1 MKSNKNYSPKSII
14 TTILAIL
21 SFFTSFTTTPV
32 KAGTFMPD
40 NGFMPLNN
48 LMPMSR
54 LSKYDGD
61 LYYENEKFIIENA
74 AGRGLLVS
82 IGGTN
87 DTLNFAP
94 HQVIWNNPD
103 TEQVYQAY
111 CVNPA
116 YPGYG
121 DPSDYEVS
129 IMAFDDSV
137 RFSEGAS
144 NGNGHLAGDKVR
156 GTQTTYRQALWGA
169 VTYGYPSK
177 TAEDILGGTADSFGV
192 SQEVLN
198 YAAYAATKFAIW
210 SIVHNNYTVD
220 KWATVSNNSYPV
232 ALKQATLTA
241 IKNIYNDS
249 LNFEQPSSL
258 KVELVAGEPI
268 IYRDKNIYE
277 TIYTIDTKNIV
288 KNTPMYI
295 RMDSNNSP
303 FPDNMVIADMNDKA
317 YSMNTAS
324 GRNEY
329 IIPSGTTQFKVIV
342 PIPSSEEYKENYDI
356 TLFAQI
362 PVKTLVFAKAQ
373 TNNVQDYILAGNGY
387 SVSSDGFI
395 IENTNDG
402 NDTPKPPEPP
412 TPTPPTGLLEVI
424 KISAKDNITP
434 IQGATFDVYNSLGQ
448 LIDTG
453 TTDATGKWKP
463 NIKNSGTY
471 TIVERSTNPDYQLTE
486 PTTLVVVVEPD
497 KTTTATFR
505 NFPKQDVTIWKEDAI
520 TGEPIPGVQYEIYQ
534 IDGKGAWRAVS
545 QTDNQG
551 RIIFEGVPDGTY
563 LVREVST
570 IGDYILDRTPQYVT
584 IKNGQA
590 PSLKFLNN
598 KKPGL
603 NILKIDKQ
611 TGLPINNPATFSVN
625 QIDGSYSKFVTTV
638 NGSVSLED
646 LPVGLYKIMEVSS
659 PNGYVINKSYETVY
673 LGAGENKTVYMYNL
687 KSPILTIEKFDAQT
701 GVPIPGTKFEIK
713 KTNGTVIG
721 TVTTDTNGKVILGMD
736 GSELGYLEPSTYT
749 VKEVFVPKP
758 YVLSNESQD
767 IQLNA
772 GDVKSLFFGNLEMPK
787 IIIEKYD
794 EDTLIKL
801 PDAEFGIYEQ
811 EDMSRPVVEGIT
823 DKNGQLNSGYIK
835 PGTYVIREINPP
847 PGYMLSNKTNSER
860 VIVAKAGDG
869 EIVAKFDNK
878 KLPELT
884 IKKIDAITKEPISG
898 VAYKVEKT
906 DDKSIQPITLTT
918 DVNGLIVISGLETG
932 TYTITEISAPSKY
945 ILNSIP
951 QHVKLEGGD
960 NKSLLFENTLL
971 PTLVVQK
978 RDYITNKPVADTTF
992 TIERENIDGSI
1003 VAVGTYRTDKDG
1015 KIVLP
1020 FVPTGWYIITETI
1033 PSQGMQIPSNPVTR
1047 IFLDAGTNSYS
1058 DFSNGNIGGNSNTT
1072 ITSGL
1077 DYPIIGDI
1085 VNYPL
1090 NSIVIKKSDANT
1102 GEMLAG
1108 ATFEVIKVTGATSG
1122 QNGTVVCTVTTDVS
1136 GVVVITGLEAGA
1148 YTVREIKAPENYT
1161 ISETNM
1167 QSVNLKADGTS
1178 IVEVLFNNY
1187 PYGSLLITKV
1197 DGITGKPLANAKFKV
1212 TDNSGAVVGNTT
1224 GEYITNSNGEILIPN
1239 VKPGSYIIT
1248 EIQAPSNYAIND
1260 TPKTIEVGTDGK
1272 VYKASFDNYPYGS
1285 ILITK
1290 VDSITGKPLANAKF
1304 KITDNNGKVV
1314 GNSTGEYTTDSKG
1327 EILISNITPG
1337 DYIVTEIQAPAN
1349 YAINNTPKTVRVGT
1363 DGNTYKLS
1371 FDNYPYGTLIIKKLD
1386 AITKEPLAN
1395 AEFKVT
1401 TSKGDV
1407 IGKDNGIFTTDETGL
1422 ITISNLPKG
1431 SYIVKETKAPNNYIL
1446 ENQSKTIQVEYGKTH
1461 TLEFYNNKKSGLQ
1474 IIKIDSDT
1482 KQPLKHAKFTVYKKS
1497 GEVIGN
1503 YETDAEG
1510 IIIIDNLEPG
1520 WIKIVETKA
1529 PDGYLLDETPKD
1541 IEITNNQFVKV
1552 TFENNPMSSVI
1563 IKKYDVSTKKPLA
1576 GAKFKITKKSGD
1588 VIGEYTTDD
1597 NGMIQINELSTG
1609 WYSVVEIKAPD
1620 GYKLVEAVKDF
1631 EVKHTK
1637 TVTLEFP
1644 NEKLTSL
1651 VIKKVDDKSG
1661 EPLAGASFKVEKQ
1674 NGELIGE
1681 YSTDKDGLIN
1691 IPTLIP
1697 DWYIVRETKAPNS
1710 YLLDNTP
1717 KTVEVKT
1724 DVPTLVTFTNKKLT
1738 GIQIKKIDEFTGAA
1752 LAGAEFTIT
1761 KQNGERIGDTYTTD
1775 DSGFVNI
1782 PNLQPDY
1789 YIVTEIKAP
1798 KNYLLDNTPKTVQ
1811 VKTDTPTLVTF
1822 TNRYKS
1828 GFQIIKVDASTGEP
1842 LAGAKFTVYKKTGD
1856 IVGDYVT
1863 DKNGVIIIDNL
1874 ENGWYKIAETKAPDG
1889 YMIDET
1895 PKDVEIIGGQFLK
1908 IVFENKKLAGLQIK
1922 KIDEITGVPLAGAKF
1937 TIEKQN
1943 GEKIYT
1949 NENGTEFVTDEQ
1961 GFINIPSL
1969 APDYYIIKEIKAP
1982 KDYILDETPKTVQVK
1997 TNTPTTVTF
2006 TNQPLSGLKIIKLN
2020 AVTKEPIAGVE
2031 FNITKM
2037 NGEKINNDYQGYT
2050 FKTDKIGQI
2059 YIPNLEDGIYHVTET
2074 KAADGYFIDSE
2085 PKTIEVKSG
2094 KTAILEVLN
2103 QPSSGLLI
2111 VKTDSNTGK
2120 PLAGVEFDVRKS
2132 DGQRITGNIIDQ
2144 NQPNT
2149 QNNSPNKTTTVNGD
2163 ISGSYTTD
2171 ANGRILINT
2180 LEAGEYHVVETK
2192 ALDGYII
2199 DTDVHSVT
2207 ITPGKQTTLKLT
2219 NTPKAGL
2226 RILKIDSITKAPI
2239 FGVEFMVFDENKK
2252 VIGTYYSD
2260 NNGIVDLSAELPEG
2274 QYTIRETKAAQGYY
2288 LDEIPKTI
2296 EFKSGKVT
2304 EIVWTN
2310 TPQMGQIQLLK
2321 VSADDNEVNG
2331 LPAGTPLEGA
2341 IFEIY
2346 SYKSGNLVDRFT
2358 SGSDG
2363 KAISNPLPIG
2373 RYIVKEVKAPQ
2384 NYRIS
2389 DKQLDIEIEFATQII
2404 KQEFVNYSVNTGV
2417 HIKKTGNVEA
2427 MPGNTIRYDIK
2438 AVQNTSTVPLTDF
2451 FWRDIIPTDATRLEK
2466 IVTGTYN
2473 QSLKYKVMITT
2484 NKGDTR
2490 VIADNLSTV
2499 QNNVIGCSNA
2509 ELGLKSDEYVTSFS
2523 IVFGTVKAGFTQVE
2537 QPQIYMSVL
2546 KNLPNGYQ
2554 FANKVDIGGKYQEE
2568 WVIGNST
2575 WLTTIYTKQ
2584 GILPRTGY

>member
-329 IIPSGTTQFKVIV
+329 IIPYGTTQFKVIV

-563 LVREVST
+563 LVHEVST

-646 LPVGLYKIMEVSS
+646 LPVGSYKIMEVSS

-713 KTNGTVIG
+713 KTDGTVIG

-884 IKKIDAITKEPISG
+884 IKKI
-898 VAYKVEKT
+898 
-906 DDKSIQPITLTT
+906 
-918 DVNGLIVISGLETG
+918 
-932 TYTITEISAPSKY
+932 
-945 ILNSIP
+945 
-951 QHVKLEGGD
+951 
-960 NKSLLFENTLL
+960 
-971 PTLVVQK
+971 
-978 RDYITNKPVADTTF
+978 
-992 TIERENIDGSI
+992 
-1003 VAVGTYRTDKDG
+1003 
-1015 KIVLP
+1015 
-1020 FVPTGWYIITETI
+1020 
-1033 PSQGMQIPSNPVTR
+1033 
-1047 IFLDAGTNSYS
+1047 
-1058 DFSNGNIGGNSNTT
+1058 
-1072 ITSGL
+1072 
-1077 DYPIIGDI
+1077 
-1085 VNYPL
+1085 
-1090 NSIVIKKSDANT
+1090 
-1102 GEMLAG
+1102 
-1108 ATFEVIKVTGATSG
+1108 
-1122 QNGTVVCTVTTDVS
+1122 
-1136 GVVVITGLEAGA
+1136 
-1148 YTVREIKAPENYT
+1148 
-1161 ISETNM
+1161 
-1167 QSVNLKADGTS
+1167 
-1178 IVEVLFNNY
+1178 
-1187 PYGSLLITKV
+1187 
-1197 DGITGKPLANAKFKV
+1197 
-1212 TDNSGAVVGNTT
+1212 
-1224 GEYITNSNGEILIPN
+1224 
-1239 VKPGSYIIT
+1239 
-1248 EIQAPSNYAIND
+1248 
-1260 TPKTIEVGTDGK
+1260 
-1272 VYKASFDNYPYGS
+1272 
-1285 ILITK
+1285 
-1290 VDSITGKPLANAKF
+1290 
-1304 KITDNNGKVV
+1304 
-1314 GNSTGEYTTDSKG
+1314 
-1327 EILISNITPG
+1327 
-1337 DYIVTEIQAPAN
+1337 
-1349 YAINNTPKTVRVGT
+1349 
-1363 DGNTYKLS
+1363 
-1371 FDNYPYGTLIIKKLD
+1371 D

-2417 HIKKTGNVEA
+2417 NIKKTGNVEA

-2438 AVQNTSTVPLTDF
+2438 AVQNTSTVSLTDF